1 MKWSP
6 AVGAA
11 GRAFLLCVHRL
22 VAVFIPELFGDIRGQ
37 RHLPYS
43 VEHREDIVALVF
55 EFQKAVSALDALQN
69 LCTKKPVPE
78 YNFSTRLTAPSRS
91 GERFPYVK
99 TSGAQKHHLDGNTA
113 VLLDAVKTWRV

>member
-1 MKWSP
+1 MHNGSDNNALFAKLFKKLLREMESRRRS
-6 AVGAA
+6 G

-78 YNFSTRLTAPSRS
+78 YNFSTRLTAA
-91 GERFPYVK
+91 FPV
-99 TSGAQKHHLDGNTA
+99 G
-113 VLLDAVKTWRV
+113 